1 METVV
6 QERFAQTIST
16 VDLVKYYSSLKTL
29 TNDEICKLINVHHQ
43 KNLTPRQL
51 KYIRQQ
57 NGIRRYNYIS
67 MEDLRSII
75 LNELQTSNSRVGYR
89 RMTEFIN
96 LKYNVLV
103 PKEKVRRLLR
113 ILDPEGV
120 QERSRNVIRRRMYQ
134 TIGPNDIWHVD
145 GNDKLKKWG
154 FCTCSSGWV
163 QQEVAMVESINNQQ

>member
-1 METVV
+1 MQFHFHFHFSVIHCFFLYGYIYAILDETMETVV

-89 RMTEFIN
+89 QMTEFIN

-103 PKEKVRRLLR
+103 ANGSRRSPR
-113 ILDPEGV
+113 KIQKCD
-120 QERSRNVIRRRMYQ
+120 
-134 TIGPNDIWHVD
+134 
-145 GNDKLKKWG
+145 
-154 FCTCSSGWV
+154 
-163 QQEVAMVESINNQQ
+163 